1 MQDITNQN
9 VLPESLRK
17 AQFSPKKGARLSLF
31 DLVILQCQSKR
42 INPQDVKASVQDII
56 ATRRKT
62 SSQPVTGPVR
72 HGKVTLVAD
81 KSLHELE
88 IEFTEWKTQQKHI
101 VDRVDS
107 LHDDMSEV
115 KKAVFQAKWMLIG
128 ALVFAGLMNSDAL
141 INFLVSLG
149 AK

>member
-31 DLVILQCQSKR
+31 DLVILQCQSKK

-115 KKAVFQAKWMLIG
+115 KKAVFQAKWMIVG
-128 ALVFAGLMNSDAL
+128 AIVFAGLMSSETFMGIL
-141 INFLVSLG
+141 LG
-149 AK
+149 VGK